1 MKFREEKRGGR
12 RFQAG
17 ELRRGAPLALA
28 VIMGALIAVCGVQI
42 GSWIFAG
49 GGPFGPGPAARVA
62 DERGAASRSVAVLPF
77 VDQSASQDMQA
88 FSDGLSEEVLDLLSR
103 VPGLRVA
110 ARASAFSFKKAP
122 ADVGSIARQLQVGN
136 VLEGSVRRS
145 GDALHVTA
153 ALVRADT
160 GSRLWSQTYDRKLGD
175 IFQIQDEI
183 AASVVQM
190 LHISLLGGQ
199 PPRSPT
205 ASDVEAY
212 TLYLQAR
219 TQQAHARSKSDW
231 DRVGDMVQ
239 QAVRRDPD
247 FAPAQALM
255 ARIYAA
261 QAQLGYL
268 PATAG
273 WESARAA
280 ARAALALDPGL
291 ADAHTTMASIL
302 IRQDW
307 NWAGAQEQIDAA
319 LRLDPGSVSAL
330 SWAGYLAQALGRVD
344 RALEHDEA
352 ALAVDP
358 LDPNKHIL
366 RAQVLYLK
374 GRFVEAED
382 ALRKGLAM
390 DPTLPFAHWSLARID
405 LAKGDPAGALA
416 ELEAEP
422 YEEIRLAGQA
432 IAYHALGR
440 QGESDNALA
449 QLVLAYAAHDAA
461 NIAMVYAARGEVD
474 EAFAWLERA
483 YLERDSDCVFAKVEP
498 LLQNLR
504 GDARFG
510 AFLQR
515 MNLAAP

>member
-1 MKFREEKRGGR
+1 MTFREGR
-12 RFQAG
+12 RAGRRHQAG
-17 ELRRGAPLALA
+17 GLRGGAPLALA
-28 VIMGALIAVCGVQI
+28 IIMGALIAVCGVQI
-42 GSWIFAG
+42 ASWLSAG
-49 GGPFGPGPAARVA
+49 GGPFGPPAATRLA
-62 DERGAASRSVAVLPF
+62 DESGAASRSIAVLPF

-88 FSDGLSEEVLDLLSR
+88 FSDGLAEEVLDLLSR

-110 ARASAFSFKKAP
+110 ARASAFSFKGSS
-122 ADVGSIARQLQVGN
+122 ADVATIARQLQVGN
-136 VLEGSVRRS
+136 VLEGSVHRS
-145 GDALHVTA
+145 DGALRVTA

-160 GSRLWSQTYDRKLGD
+160 GLRLWSQTYDRKLGD

-199 PPRSPT
+199 PPKSPT

-219 TQQAHARSKSDW
+219 TQQAHARSKADW
-231 DRVGDMVQ
+231 ERVADTVQ

-247 FAPAQALM
+247 FAPAQTLM

-268 PATAG
+268 PAPAA
-273 WESARAA
+273 WESARNA
-280 ARAALALDPGL
+280 ARIALTLDPEL

-307 NWAGAQEQIDAA
+307 NWPAAQEQIEAA
-319 LRLDPGSVSAL
+319 LKLDPGSVAAL
-330 SWAGYLAQALGRVD
+330 GWAGYLAQALGHVD
-344 RALEHDEA
+344 RALEYDEA

-366 RAQVLYLK
+366 SAQVLYLK
-374 GRFVEAED
+374 GRLVEAD
-382 ALRKGLAM
+382 SALHKGLAM
-390 DPTLPFAHWSLARID
+390 DPTLPFAHWTLARIA
-405 LAKGDPAGALA
+405 LTKGDAAGALT

-440 QGESDNALA
+440 QNDSDSALA
-449 QLVLAYAAHDAA
+449 SLELAYAAHDAA
-461 NIAMVYAARGEVD
+461 DIAMVHAARGEVD

-498 LLQNLR
+498 FLQNLR

-510 AFLQR
+510 AFLKR
-515 MNLAAP
+515 MNLAG